1 MCRKNPFEK
10 TREEVPLMKILVKT
24 GTFAKEEVISE
35 NSSVNKLIEMSAF
48 SFLEIY
54 FLETDSEAINEK
66 LRKKGEE
73 IIFNPNSRDRFDY
86 IVAKG
91 NSLSVLKGNQH
102 ISADYAMELIRIL
115 LVNLGIFKIAPNNT
129 VEEVGYY
136 LYRYK
141 KIFDKY
147 QYAWTVAVKAKEGD
161 FPIDAKKHLE
171 SLATRLE
178 YVCRASDKV
187 SYYSLQNPGN
197 DTKARTAYHFSYMI
211 FLATGIF
218 DDLAWIIDTL
228 NKLQLSKY
236 DVELKDPKKMC
247 NRLGNKNRKLSQYL
261 LQDSTQNL
269 IKLFYPMRDKFMHRK
284 FIRAIGYTNPSKG
297 YRKNLFSIPPKVIE
311 RIKSEFGE
319 GELKK
324 WGLVDIGQETHMEAH
339 FFSKKAMGALK
350 EVVNGIL
357 GIIDWDEYVNDLS
370 EEDKK
375 EIKNSHKKYKESLA
389 NFLRMWKPI
398 YF

>member
-1 MCRKNPFEK
+1 MSSKNPFEK
-10 TREEVPLMKILVKT
+10 NREEVPLMKILVKT
-24 GTFAKEEVISE
+24 GTFPKEEVVSK
-35 NSSVNKLIEMSAF
+35 NSSVNKLIEMSEF

-66 LRKKGEE
+66 LRDKEE
-73 IIFNPNSRDRFDY
+73 IIFNSNSRDRFDY

-91 NSLSVLKGNQH
+91 NSISTLKTNQY

-129 VEEVGYY
+129 VDEVLYY

-147 QYAWTVAVKAKEGD
+147 QYARTVAVKAKESD
-161 FPIDAKKHLE
+161 FPPDAKKHLE

-197 DTKARTAYHFSYMI
+197 DTKAKTAYHFSYMI

-218 DDLAWIIDTL
+218 DDLAWIIDSL

-236 DVELKDPKKMC
+236 DVELKNPKKIC
-247 NRLGNKNRKLSQYL
+247 DRLGNKNRKLSQYL
-261 LQDSTQNL
+261 LQ
-269 IKLFYPMRDKFMHRK
+269 
-284 FIRAIGYTNPSKG
+284 
-297 YRKNLFSIPPKVIE
+297 E
-311 RIKSEFGE
+311 
-319 GELKK
+319 
-324 WGLVDIGQETHMEAH
+324 W
-339 FFSKKAMGALK
+339 
-350 EVVNGIL
+350 
-357 GIIDWDEYVNDLS
+357 
-370 EEDKK
+370 
-375 EIKNSHKKYKESLA
+375 
-389 NFLRMWKPI
+389 
-398 YF
+398 